1 MIIGAGLMRCWAP
14 GIFGFPILMRGIWLQ
29 RQAAREGLSIRPMI
43 VTLIEYLVMIDG
55 MLNTLGWGLDWIA
68 KTGDRGCHRRRV
80 RYR

>member
-1 MIIGAGLMRCWAP
+1 
-14 GIFGFPILMRGIWLQ
+14 
-29 RQAAREGLSIRPMI
+29 MI

-68 KTGDRGCHRRRV
+68 KTGDRGCHRRVV